1 MFALSPGWK
10 VVNNEFFS
18 WCKDV
23 IMQDDKVERMK
34 EIGRNLA
41 DAAQQ
46 IIDEDMQIEGSEKTS
61 LWKGKEGAARI
72 ARVITSYILPVQHT
86 VYVSCVVLREHWRS
100 LTEHSNSNM
109 IRLQSIMHMTFFP
122 VNSYMDRISLRMRV
136 V

>member
-34 EIGRNLA
+34 EIGRNLV
-41 DAAQQ
+41 DAVQQ
-46 IIDEDMQIEGSEKTS
+46 IIDEDMQIEGSEHTS
-61 LWKGKEGAARI
+61 LWKGKEGACPHCQGNNF
-72 ARVITSYILPVQHT
+72 YIYRVQHT
-86 VYVSCVVLREHWRS
+86 VYVSCVVLREHLRS

>member
-23 IMQDDKVERMK
+23 IMQGDKVERMK

-61 LWKGKEGAARI
+61 LWKGKEGACPHCQGNNF
-72 ARVITSYILPVQHT
+72 YIYPGYNT
-86 VYVSCVVLREHWRS
+86 
-100 LTEHSNSNM
+100 
-109 IRLQSIMHMTFFP
+109 
-122 VNSYMDRISLRMRV
+122 LRM
-136 V
+136 